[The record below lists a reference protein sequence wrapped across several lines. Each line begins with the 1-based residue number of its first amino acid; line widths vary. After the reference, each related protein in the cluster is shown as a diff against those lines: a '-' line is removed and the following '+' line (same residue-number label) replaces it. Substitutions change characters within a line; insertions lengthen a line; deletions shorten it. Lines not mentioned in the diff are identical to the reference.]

1 MFNFW
6 KSARRWLPG
15 VFISLVAI
23 AAILY
28 FVDLQ
33 RFVDAIRSANYW
45 LLLTGFASSF
55 IWLAVRAIV
64 WRTILRERA
73 SYKDVFLTLCEGYL
87 LNNFLP
93 FRLGEIGRAFLLGRK
108 SKLGFMEVLPTII
121 IERIL
126 DLAFAAVILLS
137 AVPFVVGAA
146 GAGKIA
152 IIIGGVMVVGLVVLY
167 VLASNRNWALS
178 LFRRLSARWP
188 ALQKRGGDFLFSLF
202 LGLSILTDGWLF
214 LRVLLWMTLDWV
226 ISILQF
232 HILILA
238 FFPQATLIWSLF
250 GLGAVAFGNAIPSLP
265 GAVGT
270 FEGAFGGAI
279 TLLSGDQSTALAAAL
294 TAHLFNYLSTGIIG
308 LYALSSEGET
318 LMGIY
323 RQLRKR
329 QVSLRESPSGAD
341 ETIPDSSREID
352 SVASHSP
359 LDTDKKE

>member
-1 MFNFW
+1 MQEAVNPLVHFVLFMVKVFMSNFW

-15 VFISLVAI
+15 TLISLVAI
-23 AAILY
+23 AVILY

-33 RFVDAIRSANYW
+33 RFVDAILSANYW
-45 LLLTGFASSF
+45 LLLTIFPISI
-55 IWLAVRAIV
+55 IWLAVRGMV
-64 WRTILRERA
+64 WRTILRKRA
-73 SYKDVFLTLCEGYL
+73 SYRDVFLTLCEGYL

-126 DLAFAAVILLS
+126 DLAFAAAILLS

-152 IIIGGVMVVGLVVLY
+152 MIIGGVVVVGLVALY
-167 VLASNRNWALS
+167 ILARNRDWALS
-178 LFRRLSARWP
+178 LFQRLSARWP
-188 ALQKRGGDFLFSLF
+188 GLHERGEDFLVSLF
-202 LGLSILTDGWLF
+202 SGLSILTDGWLF
-214 LRVLLWMTLDWV
+214 VRVLLWMTLDWA
-226 ISILQF
+226 ISIFQF
-232 HILILA
+232 YLLVLA
-238 FFPQATLIWSLF
+238 FFPQATPIWSLF

-270 FEGAFGGAI
+270 FEGALGGALM
-279 TLLSGDQSTALAAAL
+279 LLGGNESTALAAAL
-294 TAHLFNYLSTGIIG
+294 TSHLFNYLSTGIIG

-329 QVSLRESPSGAD
+329 QVSLRTPEG
-341 ETIPDSSREID
+341 
-352 SVASHSP
+352 
-359 LDTDKKE
+359 